1 MFTLAKKNLTFRPAM
16 YLMGLCCYEEEES
29 SLLEWE
35 KINVL
40 ASAYLAIYCQKLRYF
55 QISRFFSDC
64 IRA

>member
-1 MFTLAKKNLTFRPAM
+1 M
-16 YLMGLCCYEEEES
+16 YLMGLCCYEEEER